1 MIGLFDHTINISHAG
16 RSWTMAFLLSFTV
29 AANAQQE
36 INDQNTPLHLMQ
48 PQYETPY
55 GIPAEQDIKATI
67 DRVLAYLDKAMPAT
81 AEDNRLA
88 KGSFRLTSYEAGV
101 LYAAMLNAGESTGDS
116 RFTQFATD
124 RLRLIATQAKKE
136 AKALEKDRE
145 HDAQM
150 RMVLYPGALDDCGA
164 MAAAYC
170 RLNMAKE
177 DKAYKEV
184 IDRYVDFVRNK
195 QYRLA
200 DGIFARHRPHHNTVW
215 LDDMYMGVPCMA
227 WYGVMADDA
236 AAIHDAV
243 RQIRL
248 FKNRMWVPE
257 RKLFRHGWV
266 ESMTPHPAYHW
277 GRANGWGILTLCEV
291 LDALDKRG
299 EDAAMAEDRAFVLD
313 LLRQHVEGLS
323 MLQDKTGFW
332 HQLLDRP
339 DTYLETSCTA
349 IYTYCMAHAINK
361 GWIDAQTYGAQVLLA
376 WNACQTKVNAKGQ
389 VEGTCVGT
397 GMGFEPAFYAYR
409 PVHAMAAHGYGPM
422 IWAGS
427 EVIKMLRSTHPKMN
441 DSAVQFYNTEQKTDK
456 PIFTEG
462 NPETEILW

>member
-1 MIGLFDHTINISHAG
+1 MNIFNHIANIKHTG
-16 RSWTMAFLLSFTV
+16 RPLTMALLFSLSMPLG
-29 AANAQQE
+29 AQKE

-55 GIPAEQDIKATI
+55 GIPSEQEVKATI
-67 DRVLAYLDKAMPAT
+67 DKVLDYLDKAMPARV
-81 AEDNRLA
+81 EDNRLN

-101 LYAAMLNAGESTGDS
+101 LYAAMLNAGQSTGDK
-116 RFTQFATD
+116 RFTQFAKD
-124 RLRLIATQAKKE
+124 RLQLIATQASKE
-136 AKALEKDRE
+136 AKALEKDKE
-145 HDAQM
+145 YDAQM

-164 MAAAYC
+164 MASAYC
-170 RLNMAKE
+170 RLNMLKE
-177 DKAYKEV
+177 DKAYTDV
-184 IDRYVDFVRNK
+184 INRYVDFVRNK
-195 QYRLA
+195 QYRLT

-227 WYGVMADDA
+227 WYGVMADDVT
-236 AAIHDAV
+236 AIHDAV
-243 RQIRL
+243 RQIKL
-248 FKNRMWVPE
+248 FKERMWIPE
-257 RKLFRHGWV
+257 KKLFRHGWV
-266 ESMTPHPAYHW
+266 ENMTPHPAYYW
-277 GRANGWGILTLCEV
+277 GRANGWGILTMCEV
-291 LDALDKRG
+291 LDAMTKRG
-299 EDAAMAEDRAFVLD
+299 NDTATAEDRAVVLA
-313 LLRQHVEGLS
+313 LLQQHIEGLS
-323 MLQDKTGFW
+323 ALQDKTGFW

-349 IYTYCMAHAINK
+349 IYTYCMAHAINE

-376 WNACQTKVNAKGQ
+376 WNACRTKVNAQGQ

-397 GMGFEPAFYAYR
+397 GMGFDPAFYAYR

-427 EVIKMLRSTHPKMN
+427 EVIRMLRSTHPKMN
-441 DSAVQFYNTEQKTDK
+441 DSAIQFYTTEQKTDK